1 MVIAIR
7 VCEYTL
13 CQVVAIVYY
22 GNEDI
27 NMWFCNVRAFLVV
40 KSYFH

>member
-7 VCEYTL
+7 VCEYSY
-13 CQVVAIVYY
+13 CQVVPIVYN
-22 GNEDI
+22 GNEVI
-27 NMWFCNVRAFLVV
+27 SMWFCNARAFLVV